1 MNGETFDIT
10 PDFVRE
16 FLRDNTGYNKLIEDI
31 QFSDERI
38 SLCRQL
44 AISKFNVMTPISNY
58 NQGNFPNQYLLL
70 YGTLACLFAGE
81 SAAVARNELNY
92 QDGGLQVPLEERFQY
107 YSALAG
113 SYEGTFQ
120 TMSQQFKIQANLE
133 EGYGQVAS
141 DYAFLPA
148 W

>member
-1 MNGETFDIT
+1 MSGETFDIT
-10 PDFVRE
+10 PDFVRT
-16 FLRDNTGYNKLIEDI
+16 FIRDNTEYNKLIEDI

-44 AISKFNVMTPISNY
+44 AISKFNVMTPLSNY
-58 NQGNFPNQYLLL
+58 NQANFPNQYLLL

-81 SAAVARNELNY
+81 CAAVARNELNY

-107 YSALAG
+107 YSALAA

-120 TMSQQFKIQANLE
+120 TMSQQYKIQINLE